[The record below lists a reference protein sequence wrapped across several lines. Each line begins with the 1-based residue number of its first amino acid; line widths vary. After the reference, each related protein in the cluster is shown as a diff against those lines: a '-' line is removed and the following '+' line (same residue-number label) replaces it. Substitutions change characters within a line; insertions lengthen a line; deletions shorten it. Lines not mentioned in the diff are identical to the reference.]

1 MDVLGLGIYNG
12 WPWSLYGFPY
22 GPAEIDP
29 AVKQRLDTIPS
40 ATLPTTR
47 MGKMFF
53 GPNVSDSNPQA
64 NRACRDKAALVYDSV
79 VMGKPWLTPEAA
91 ALDKLTPLEWLLSIG
106 CNITRD
112 DVVAQGLNQV
122 NVSDPQVTTHLLPSS
137 TTTTNHNHSPH
148 NHPPQHTI
156 TQSMYRIRRTCRLLS
171 TYL

>member
-79 VMGKPWLTPEAA
+79 VMGKPWLTPEAS

-122 NVSDPQVTTHLLPSS
+122 SGLLVQQVSLVHTNTDYSLPTFYTWIPTARS
-137 TTTTNHNHSPH
+137 T
-148 NHPPQHTI
+148 
-156 TQSMYRIRRTCRLLS
+156 YRIRR
-171 TYL
+171 